1 MRTQERYPSRW
12 PTDRQAMLVGS
23 ALAGAVIVVIAVGLS
38 GLSDSIWE
46 WATALGGVG
55 AGAIFWVTEVLI

>member
-1 MRTQERYPSRW
+1 MRTHERYPARW
-12 PTDRQAMLVGS
+12 PTDRQARLVGI
-23 ALAGAVIVVIAVGLS
+23 ALAGAVIVGIGVGLT